1 MEIGSILTN
10 RYNATAAG
18 IARNPLTA
26 PKSSTIKEE
35 VQVQISEQARDL
47 NKISTKQAYTLDS
60 QEIEY
65 YKNNPRQAAIDAKR
79 FAYGI
84 NFLFVPAPTSS
95 KIADH
100 KYLDG
105 TPVTDT
111 SYSTKFR
118 AEADLFRQQRIEL
131 YEKEKAKGTSSIEIL
146 EKIYELYANQP
157 ESFKLKIG
165 YV

>member
-10 RYNATAAG
+10 RYNAAAAG
-18 IARNPLTA
+18 IVKNPLTVSKA
-26 PKSSTIKEE
+26 SANKEE

-47 NKISTKQAYTLDS
+47 NNISTKQAYSLDPK
-60 QEIEY
+60 EIEY
-65 YKNNPRQAAIDAKR
+65 YKNNPKQAAIDAKR

-84 NFLFVPAPTSS
+84 DFILVPAPTSR
-95 KIADH
+95 KYADH

-118 AEADLFRQQRIEL
+118 AEADLFRQQRIDL

-157 ESFKLKIG
+157 ESYKLKIG
-165 YV
+165 YI